1 MNPFTIETATG
12 RGFVK
17 RHHLVCPAMAHLEMD
32 KALVEESRG
41 ALRYPVRL
49 FDREGRVIR
58 MNEAAVRHDEA
69 VQALARRALKKPK
82 AVDKWMADA
91 ALAAD
96 HFVVVVPEVKDGRR
110 SYRTIRCNR
119 LEEARGLIKTHGG
132 YGSSITRDGLTVPLP

>member
-1 MNPFTIETATG
+1 MNPFTVEIATG

-32 KALVEESRG
+32 KALAEESQG

-49 FDREGRVIR
+49 YDRQGRVIR

-69 VQALARRALKKPK
+69 VQANAKRRLKKPK
-82 AVDKWMADA
+82 AVDRWMADA

-96 HFVVVVPEVKDGRR
+96 HFVVVVPEVKDSRR